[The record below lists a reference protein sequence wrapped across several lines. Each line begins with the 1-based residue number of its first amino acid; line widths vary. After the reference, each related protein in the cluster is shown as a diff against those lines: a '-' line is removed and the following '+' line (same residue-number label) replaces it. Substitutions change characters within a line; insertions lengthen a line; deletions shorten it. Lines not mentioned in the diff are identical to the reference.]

1 MTSFVDTPGITPG
14 FIALN
19 RSRAVGAGLDPFAYE
34 RVTAGVPDLH
44 GWPHVLAEAARAH
57 LAAALRAE
65 ADGLRVTAAA
75 EFRTAA
81 RWFHIA
87 TVLPH
92 PDAGLLAALEAE
104 ADAAAGRALGL
115 AEAGRAERVEG
126 AGFAG
131 WLRRPEGV
139 AMPPVVLV
147 APGLDSSKEEFHV
160 LADALLA
167 RGLAVAAFD
176 GPGQGVHARGSAP
189 EPVYHRVVG
198 AVLDRLAEAPGV
210 DADRAGL
217 VGMSLG
223 GYYAAEA
230 AAHEPRLR
238 AAVAVSGPHH
248 LAWEELPPFVTE
260 TLTGRCGSAEAAR
273 AFAAAVDLRRIAPR
287 IPVPLL
293 VVEGGTDVTPGVT
306 TAAAAADVAPHGE
319 LLLVPHGDHLL
330 GNAQGDWLP
339 HTADWL
345 ASRLGTTRP
354 A

>member
-1 MTSFVDTPGITPG
+1 MPSFVDTPGITPA

-19 RSRAVGAGLDPFAYE
+19 RSRAVGAGLDPFAYD
-34 RVTAGVPDLH
+34 RVTAEVPDLH
-44 GWPHVLAEAARAH
+44 GWPHALAEAARAH

-65 ADGLRVTAAA
+65 ADGLRVTAAT

-92 PDAGLLAALEAE
+92 PDTGLLAALEGE
-104 ADAAAGRALGL
+104 ADAATGRALAR
-115 AEAGRAERVEG
+115 AEPDRAERIEG
-126 AGFAG
+126 PGFVG

-139 AMPPVVLV
+139 TTPPVVLI

-176 GPGQGVHARGSAP
+176 GPGQGVCAATSAP
-189 EPVYHRVVG
+189 EPAYHRVIG
-198 AVLDRLAEAPGV
+198 AVLDRLADAPGIDV
-210 DADRAGL
+210 GRATL

-223 GYYAAEA
+223 GYYAAES

-248 LAWEELPPFVTE
+248 LTWEELPPFVTD
-260 TLTGRCGSAEAAR
+260 TLTRRCGSAEAAR
-273 AFAAAVDLRRIAPR
+273 AFAAAVDLRPIAPH

-306 TAAAAADVAPHGE
+306 TAAATADAAPHGE

-339 HTADWL
+339 QTADWL
-345 ASRLGTTRP
+345 TSRLDTTRP